1 MSPWRQLRHGLH
13 TLLHRS
19 SVDREIDEE
28 VEHYLEEATE
38 AHRARGLSRE
48 EARRAARRE
57 LGNPLNVREDVRA
70 YGWENAIETFFADL
84 SYGARRLLSAPGFT
98 LLTALTLALGIGGT
112 TAIFSV
118 IRPVLFEPL
127 PYPAS
132 ERLAAIW
139 EVGGDGSRVP
149 GTFGMYR
156 ELAGRAPSFDGIAAL
171 KPWQPAM
178 TGSDRPERL
187 DGQRVSADYFEVLGV
202 APARGRAFRRSED
215 RPDAAPVVVLSDE
228 LWHRRFGADP
238 DVLGRRITLDE
249 TPHRVIG
256 VMPSGFQDVLA
267 PSAEVWAPLR
277 YDVSQGRAWGHHLR
291 MVGRLHPGAG
301 FRLAADE
308 LEGIGRAVLDEQQ
321 PTTYGREVEFTAVPL
336 HDDLTRGVEPALLAI
351 LGAVALVLAMAC
363 VNVTNLVL
371 ARGVHR
377 RGELALRI
385 ALGAPRRRL
394 VRQLLTESLL
404 LAGLGGLAGT
414 VLAALGVRG
423 LVALGPPGLPRPGE
437 IGVDAGLFAF
447 GLGLTTLIG
456 LAVGAIPALQA
467 AGSAPHPH
475 LHHGSA
481 RSAGGNLRTRRAL
494 VVAQVAL
501 ALVLLVSSGL
511 LLRSVER
518 LLGVAPGFD
527 PSGLLTMKIQTSGH
541 RFDDD
546 GTTRRFFARVLDAVQ
561 NVPGVSAAAL
571 TSQLPLSG
579 DHDLYGVHFEP
590 GPPEDPG
597 ETRGTFRYA
606 VSPGYF
612 ETMGIPLRKGR
623 LLDGQDR
630 GDSPRVAVVSESL
643 AERRLPGI
651 DPIGRRLRIGT
662 GPLYTVVGVVGDV
675 RQESLALDETAAVYT
690 TAAQWRFADRAMSL
704 VVRGGAE
711 VASIAPAVRQAVWS
725 VDADQPI
732 VRVATMEELLAAS
745 TAERRFA
752 LVLFEAFALG
762 ALLLAAAGI
771 YGVLSGGVAERT
783 HEIGVRSALGA
794 SRRAILS
801 MVARQGLTLV
811 GLGVALG
818 AGGAVAA
825 GRSIAA
831 LLFGVSPLDPVTY
844 GGVVALLIG
853 VATVASGVPAW
864 RAARIDPAST
874 LRAD

>member
-1 MSPWRQLRHGLH
+1 MALWRQLRHGLH
-13 TLLHRS
+13 ALLHRS

-28 VEHYLEEATE
+28 VEHYIEEATE

-48 EARRAARRE
+48 EARLAARRE

-70 YGWENAIETFFADL
+70 YGWEHTVETFFADL

-98 LLTALTLALGIGGT
+98 VLTALTLALGIGGT

-127 PYPAS
+127 PYPAAN
-132 ERLAAIW
+132 RLVTIW

-156 ELAGRAPSFDGIAAL
+156 ELAARTPSFDAIAAL

-178 TGSDRPERL
+178 TGGDRPERL
-187 DGQRVSADYFEVLGV
+187 DGQRVSAGYFEALGV
-202 APARGRAFRRSED
+202 APARGRTFRRSED
-215 RPDAAPVVVLSDE
+215 RPDAPPVVVLSDE

-238 DVLGRRITLDE
+238 DILGRRIALDE
-249 TPHRVIG
+249 TPHLVIG

-308 LEGIGRAVLDEQQ
+308 LEGVGRAVLDEQQ
-321 PTTYGREVEFTAVPL
+321 PTTYGREVEFTVVAL

-404 LAGLGGLAGT
+404 LVGLGGLAGT
-414 VLAALGVRG
+414 ALAALGVRG
-423 LVALGPPGLPRPGE
+423 LVALGPPGLPRAGE

-456 LAVGAIPALQA
+456 LGVGAIPAFQA
-467 AGSAPHPH
+467 AGSAVHPH

-481 RSAGGNLRTRRAL
+481 RIAGGNLGTRRAL

-518 LLGVAPGFD
+518 LLGVAPGVD
-527 PSGLLTMKIQTSGH
+527 PSSLLTMKVQTSGH

-546 GTTRRFFARVLDAVQ
+546 STTRRFFARALEAVRD
-561 NVPGVSAAAL
+561 VPGVSAAAL

-590 GPPEDPG
+590 GPLEDPG

-612 ETMGIPLRKGR
+612 ETMGIPLRRGR
-623 LLDGQDR
+623 LLDEQDR
-630 GDSPRVAVVSESL
+630 GDAPRVAVVSASL

-651 DPIGRRLRIGT
+651 DPLGRRLRIGT

-704 VVRGGAE
+704 VVRGGDE
-711 VASIAPAVRQAVWS
+711 VASLVPAVREAIWS

-732 VRVATMEELLAAS
+732 VRIATMEELLAAS
-745 TAERRFA
+745 VAERRFA
-752 LVLFEAFALG
+752 LVLFEAFALA

-771 YGVLSGGVAERT
+771 YGVLSGSVAERT

-794 SRRAILS
+794 SRRKILS
-801 MVARQGLTLV
+801 MVTRQGLTLV

-844 GGVVALLIG
+844 LGVLAILVG
-853 VATVASGVPAW
+853 VATVASGAPAW
-864 RAARIDPAST
+864 RAARIDPADT
-874 LRAD
+874 LRAE